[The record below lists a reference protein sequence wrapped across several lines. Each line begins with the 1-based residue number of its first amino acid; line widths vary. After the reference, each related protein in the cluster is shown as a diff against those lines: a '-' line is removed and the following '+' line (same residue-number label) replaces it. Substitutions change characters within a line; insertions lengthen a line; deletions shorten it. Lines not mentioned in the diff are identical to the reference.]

1 MLGLR
6 ERRTAESSAGS
17 EREKDSYSIPST
29 SKLSSGSS
37 TQTGQEEIQKQILD
51 QLQ

>member
-17 EREKDSYSIPST
+17 EREDSYSIPST